1 MYYTEPHFKSFDGTP
16 LYVRESGKGPLLLLI
31 HGGATDADFYK
42 DTAEILSES
51 FHVISYDRRGHVR
64 SGMTPARDI
73 LTAHAEDASALIRH
87 FSAPG
92 EPAYVVAHSLGGPIG
107 MKLAELHPEQIRKLL
122 LFEPMFELSRIRKQ
136 KDLRVFF
143 PPVRRKDTRG
153 RSATE
158 EEIANIKPDSR
169 AFLKY
174 DRAFIWNFRVPY
186 EALSKV
192 NVLFAVST
200 QSQGTLIYNETLYS
214 AERLHAPVL
223 YYPGF
228 HNCAFH
234 LPREFA
240 YLTKEAFL
248 HDLT

>member
-107 MKLAELHPEQIRKLL
+107 MKLAELHPEQMEI
-122 LFEPMFELSRIRKQ
+122 ESRSKSIT
-136 KDLRVFF
+136 F
-143 PPVRRKDTRG
+143 
-153 RSATE
+153 S
-158 EEIANIKPDSR
+158 
-169 AFLKY
+169 LKH
-174 DRAFIWNFRVPY
+174 I
-186 EALSKV
+186 
-192 NVLFAVST
+192 
-200 QSQGTLIYNETLYS
+200 
-214 AERLHAPVL
+214 
-223 YYPGF
+223 
-228 HNCAFH
+228 
-234 LPREFA
+234 
-240 YLTKEAFL
+240 
-248 HDLT
+248 